1 MLKDRLQQRL
11 YKLANAHPL
20 AQALAIVLVL
30 VLVALAFEGY
40 GALFGPAPK
49 HAAAAKPAPKPSA
62 SPTETPS
69 ELPSPTE
76 TPAVPIPVSSTVA
89 TAQDTLV
96 VARTTPSAKAKTV
109 ASIPPHNLI
118 GQSTPFLV
126 VGSQPGWLQVQLPVR
141 PNGTTGWV
149 AQDQLV
155 TSTVGDFLLV
165 TLSAYRID
173 HYKDGKL
180 VDSFPVGIG
189 VTNTPTPTGSF
200 YLWAIQD
207 APGPPY
213 DPTILALSAFSPTL
227 TNWPYGGIVGI
238 HGWSDPSVEGKQ
250 VSNGCIRMHP
260 ADISKL
266 ELNLPLGTPIQIIA

>member
-1 MLKDRLQQRL
+1 MLKARLQQRL
-11 YKLANAHPL
+11 YRLANAHPL
-20 AQALAIVLVL
+20 AQALAIVLIL

-49 HAAAAKPAPKPSA
+49 RHVAAKAKPTPSA

-69 ELPSPTE
+69 ELPSPTQ
-76 TPAVPIPVSSTVA
+76 TPPVPIPVSSTVA
-89 TAQDTLV
+89 TAQDAVV
-96 VARTTPSAKAKTV
+96 VARTTPNARAKTL
-109 ASIPPHNLI
+109 ASVPPHNLI

-149 AQDQLV
+149 AANQLV

-180 VDSFPVGIG
+180 VDSFSVGVG
-189 VTNTPTPTGSF
+189 LPNTPTPTGTF
-200 YLWAIQD
+200 YLWALQD

-213 DPTILALSAFSPTL
+213 DPAILALSAFSPTL
-227 TNWPYGGIVGI
+227 INWPYGGIVGI
-238 HGWSDPSVEGKQ
+238 HGWADPSVEGKQ
-250 VSNGCIRMHP
+250 ISNGCIRMHP
-260 ADISKL
+260 ADITKL
-266 ELNLPLGTPIQIIA
+266 ELNLPLGTPIEIIS